1 MAGSPNSQSSQK
13 TVAVVL
19 SPMRSG
25 STLLKALLAVP
36 ADVSNLP
43 ETNFQRFATGAD
55 PRLARMAPE
64 PILVLKRPCWFTEIG
79 SYPKIP
85 SGPNVRRIIL
95 ARDCYEV
102 VSSVKRMALRGF
114 HPFIG
119 WMFDDYLINHYWAGV
134 YDRLTQMTGP
144 DTHLVR
150 YEDLVENPIEH
161 TAALFQFIGSTHTEG
176 IDGYN
181 PPGDYSW
188 KWGQDDGSD
197 RIKSLKVCSRK
208 KPRVDHRLLR
218 RIARSSRV
226 AEIQARLN
234 YGPAAKEKI
243 DAPATQS

>member
-1 MAGSPNSQSSQK
+1 MVGNQNPNPNEK
-13 TVAVVL
+13 TIAVVL

-36 ADVSNLP
+36 DDVSDLP
-43 ETNFQRFATGAD
+43 ETNFQRFPTDTD
-55 PRLARMAPE
+55 PRLLRLAPE

-79 SYPKIP
+79 VYPKIP
-85 SGPNVRRIIL
+85 SGPNVKRIVL

-102 VSSVKRMALRGF
+102 VSSVKRMALRSF

-134 YDRLTQMTGP
+134 YDRLTQMSGP
-144 DTHLVR
+144 NTHIVR
-150 YEDLVENPIEH
+150 YEDLVDDPIKH
-161 TAALFQFIGSTHTEG
+161 TAELFAFIGSAHKEG

-181 PPGDYSW
+181 QPGAYSW

-208 KPRVDHRLLR
+208 KPRVDLRLLK
-218 RIARSSRV
+218 RIQNSPRV

-234 YGPAAKEKI
+234 Y
-243 DAPATQS
+243 QSQKSRETASSAEA